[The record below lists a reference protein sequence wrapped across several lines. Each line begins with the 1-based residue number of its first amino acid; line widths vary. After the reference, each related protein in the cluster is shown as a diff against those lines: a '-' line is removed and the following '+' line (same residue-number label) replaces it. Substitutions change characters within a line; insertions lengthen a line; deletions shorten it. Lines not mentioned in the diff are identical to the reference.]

1 MPTTKE
7 AVTLSDNLAAVKLST
22 TDTTGDIAGVIT
34 VIPEGE
40 TVQHHKTASQ
50 REAMEE
56 IDWHGAAY
64 EVFAEDLRERGKRCK
79 PRRENN
85 PGIVPISDRHQL

>member
-22 TDTTGDIAGVIT
+22 TDTTGDVAGVIT

-40 TVQHHKTASQ
+40 TVQHDKTARQ
-50 REAMEE
+50 IDGMEE
-56 IDWHGAAY
+56 VDWHGAAY
-64 EVFAEDLRERGKRCK
+64 EVFSVDLLERGKLCK
-79 PRRENN
+79 PRRESN
-85 PGIVPISDRHQL
+85 PGIVPIQ